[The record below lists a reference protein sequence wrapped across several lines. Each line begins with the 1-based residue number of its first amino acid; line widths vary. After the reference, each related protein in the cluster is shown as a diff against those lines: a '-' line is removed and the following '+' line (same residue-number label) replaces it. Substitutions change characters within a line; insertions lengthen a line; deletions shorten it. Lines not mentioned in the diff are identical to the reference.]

1 MLRLRPSATGGSL
14 GLSLATSAD
23 GGSGLP
29 TAAPETIEAAAGL
42 MANLPA
48 GGDRIRI
55 HGGGSHRGIGHPV
68 TSDVVLSTSRL
79 DRVVAWEPDDLTVV
93 VEAGV
98 LVEELE
104 QMLASKGQTALLPE
118 QPGTGTVG
126 GAVATATSGWRRF
139 RYGPIRDRVL
149 ETTLVSSD
157 GRVVTAGGRVVK
169 NVTGYDIP
177 RLATGSLG
185 AMGLIARVC
194 LKLWPVP
201 QASATVPVES
211 PEEALEVAYRP
222 LAVLETREG
231 AAVFLGGTPEEV
243 AGQASALGAEPAA
256 GLDWPNHPAGAV
268 RFSVRTPPSSLR
280 GIVDRLDPGWR
291 YLAQFGVGEVTVAAD
306 AVGLEELEELR
317 GRAESLGGALVM
329 LDAPASVARA
339 FDPWGTPPPSIEIQ
353 RRIVDLF
360 DPGRRINRGI
370 LPGRI

>member
-1 MLRLRPSATGGSL
+1 MLRLRPTATGGGL
-14 GLSLATSAD
+14 GVSLAISAD

-29 TAAPETIEAAAGL
+29 TATPETIEEAAGL

-55 HGGGSHRGIGHPV
+55 HGGGSHRGIGYPV
-68 TSDVVLSTSRL
+68 TSDVILSTSGL

-104 QMLASKGQTALLPE
+104 EMLASKGQTALLPE

-126 GAVATATSGWRRF
+126 GAIATAISGWRRY

-194 LKLWPVP
+194 LKLWPAP

-243 AGQASALGAEPAA
+243 AGQAAALGAVPTS
-256 GLDWPNHPAGAV
+256 GLNWPSHPSGAV

-280 GIVDRLDPGWR
+280 GIVDGLDPGWT
-291 YLAQFGVGEVTVAAD
+291 YLAQFGVGEVTVGAD
-306 AVGLEELEELR
+306 EVDLEELGALR

-329 LDAPASVARA
+329 LEAPPSLTGA

-353 RRIVDLF
+353 RRVVNLF

>member
-1 MLRLRPSATGGSL
+1 MLRLRPSTTGRGL
-14 GLSLATSAD
+14 GLSLATSSS
-23 GGSGLP
+23 GVSGLP
-29 TAAPETIEAAAGL
+29 TATPETIEEAAGL

-48 GGDRIRI
+48 GGDRVRI
-55 HGGGSHRGIGHPV
+55 QGGGSHRGIGYPV
-68 TSDVVLSTSRL
+68 ASDVVLSTSRL

-126 GAVATATSGWRRF
+126 GAIATAMSGWRRY

-201 QASATVPVES
+201 QASATVLVES

-243 AGQASALGAEPAA
+243 AGQAAALGAVPTS
-256 GLDWPNHPAGAV
+256 GLNWPGHPSGAV

-280 GIVDRLDPGWR
+280 GIVDGLDPAWM
-291 YLAQFGVGEVTVAAD
+291 YLAQFGVGEVTVGAGEVD
-306 AVGLEELEELR
+306 LEELGELR
-317 GRAESLGGALVM
+317 DRAESLGGALVM
-329 LDAPASVARA
+329 LDAPPSLAGA

-353 RRIVDLF
+353 RRVVNLF

>member
-1 MLRLRPSATGGSL
+1 MGVNLSASSQGDSGPSTAT
-14 GLSLATSAD
+14 
-23 GGSGLP
+23 
-29 TAAPETIEAAAGL
+29 PETIEEAAGM

-55 HGGGSHRGIGHPV
+55 QGGGSHRGIGYPV
-68 TSDVVLSTSRL
+68 TSDMILSTSRL

-104 QMLASKGQTALLPE
+104 EMLASKGQTALLTE
-118 QPGTGTVG
+118 HAGTGTVG
-126 GAVATATSGWRRF
+126 GAIATARSGWRRY

-149 ETTLVSSD
+149 QITLVSSD

-201 QASATVPVES
+201 QAAATVPVES
-211 PEEALEVAYRP
+211 AEEALDIAYRP
-222 LAVLETREG
+222 LAVLETPDG

-243 AGQASALGAEPAA
+243 AGQAAALGAEPAA
-256 GLDWPNHPAGAV
+256 GLNWPSHPSGAV
-268 RFSVRTPPSSLR
+268 RFSVRTPASSLR
-280 GIVDRLDPGWR
+280 GIVDRLDPAWN
-291 YLAQFGVGEVTVAAD
+291 YVAQFGVGEVMVATDEVALD
-306 AVGLEELEELR
+306 ELEEMR
-317 GRAESLGGALVM
+317 RRAESLGGALVM
-329 LDAPASVARA
+329 LDAPAPMVRA
-339 FDPWGTPPPSIEIQ
+339 FDPWGTPPPSMEIQ
-353 RRIVDLF
+353 RRIVNLF

>member
-1 MLRLRPSATGGSL
+1 MSL
-14 GLSLATSAD
+14 GTSAD

-29 TAAPETIEAAAGL
+29 TAAPETIEEAAGL

-104 QMLASKGQTALLPE
+104 QMLASKGQTALLAE

-126 GAVATATSGWRRF
+126 GAIATATSGWRRF

-231 AAVFLGGTPEEV
+231 AAVFLGGTAEEV
-243 AGQASALGAEPAA
+243 GGQVSALGTEPTA
-256 GLDWPNHPAGAV
+256 GLDWPSHPSGAI

-280 GIVDRLDPGWR
+280 GIVDRLDPRWR
-291 YLAQFGVGEVTVAAD
+291 YLAQFGVGEVTVATD
-306 AVGLEELEELR
+306 EVGLEELAELR
-317 GRAESLGGALVM
+317 DRAESLGGALVM
-329 LDAPASVARA
+329 LDAPAPVARA

-353 RRIVDLF
+353 RRVVNLF

>member
-1 MLRLRPSATGGSL
+1 M
-14 GLSLATSAD
+14 SLATSARE
-23 GGSGLP
+23 GSGLP
-29 TAAPETIEAAAGL
+29 AAAPETVEEAAGL

-48 GGDRIRI
+48 GSDRIRI
-55 HGGGSHRGIGHPV
+55 RGGGSHRGIGYPV
-68 TSDVVLSTSRL
+68 ASDVVLSTSRL

-126 GAVATATSGWRRF
+126 GAIATATSGWRRH

-149 ETTLVSSD
+149 ELTLVSSD
-157 GRVVTAGGRVVK
+157 GRIVTAGGRVVK

-211 PEEALEVAYRP
+211 PEEALEVAFRP

-231 AAVFLGGTPEEV
+231 AAVFLGGTHEEV
-243 AGQASALGAEPAA
+243 VGQAAALGAEPVA
-256 GLDWPNHPAGAV
+256 GLNWPSHPSGAI

-280 GIVDRLDPGWR
+280 GIVDRLDPAWT
-291 YLAQFGVGEVTVAAD
+291 YLAQFGVGEATVAAD
-306 AVGLEELEELR
+306 EADFGELDELR
-317 GRAESLGGALVM
+317 RRAESLGGALVM
-329 LDAPASVARA
+329 LDAPAAVVGA

-353 RRIVDLF
+353 RRVVNLF

>member
-1 MLRLRPSATGGSL
+1 MLRLRPSAAGGDL
-14 GLSLATSAD
+14 GVSLATSARE
-23 GGSGLP
+23 GSGLP
-29 TAAPETIEAAAGL
+29 AAAPETMEEAAGL

-55 HGGGSHRGIGHPV
+55 RGGGSHRGIGYPV
-68 TSDVVLSTSRL
+68 TSDVVISTSRL

-98 LVEELE
+98 LVAELE

-126 GAVATATSGWRRF
+126 GAIATATSGWRRH

-149 ETTLVSSD
+149 ELTLVSSD
-157 GRVVTAGGRVVK
+157 GRIVTAGGRVVK

-222 LAVLETREG
+222 LAALETREG
-231 AAVFLGGTPEEV
+231 AAVFLGGTREEV
-243 AGQASALGAEPAA
+243 AGQAAALGAEPVP
-256 GLDWPNHPAGAV
+256 GLNWPSHPSGAV

-280 GIVDRLDPGWR
+280 GIVDRLDPAWT

-306 AVGLEELEELR
+306 EVGLGELDELR
-317 GRAESLGGALVM
+317 RRAESLGGALVM
-329 LDAPASVARA
+329 LDAPAAVVGA

-353 RRIVDLF
+353 RRVVNLF